1 MLSRKISIKFL
12 IALLIMLLAAPT
24 AFAGEQVKLI
34 FNGQEYKADITL
46 ENGVTYIPA
55 AALNKIPGL
64 EVGDDPIVPI
74 RELFESQGG
83 VVSWDNDS
91 KQVIVS
97 WREKAGEF
105 TADELVIKY
114 SELLKEVNTYKM
126 KGSYLIEFEAKEVQD
141 LIGIPNMPKIEVLI
155 EGVFQYE
162 PMAMYMKQTMKMPF
176 EELGLSPEE
185 LAKSGLGEEIV
196 TEMVWFDNAIY
207 QKNPMFDQ
215 WIVQDLT
222 GIKEMTNLN
231 NLTQITPQQSMEMMR
246 KAGVINVFGEDVEK
260 DGKEY
265 HTIKNYIDADSFKS
279 LIEETLGNFN
289 LAAFIKAT
297 GAQPGV
303 EPQET
308 EDFNAQFEKIFE
320 IVLNNIEA
328 EYYID
333 TFINKETIL
342 SDYMNFDLN
351 MRIDLK
357 QLLNAI
363 AAMAEIDETEESAI
377 PEGPLSLELKMKGDY
392 QLYDYGAELELP
404 DLSNA
409 ISQEEYMQQ
418 LMEKMEQMEE
428 LEEPVEPE
436 TAEEP

>member
-141 LIGIPNMPKIEVLI
+141 LIGIPICQKWKCLLRSIPIWA
-155 EGVFQYE
+155 
-162 PMAMYMKQTMKMPF
+162 MAMYMKQTMKMPF
-176 EELGLSPEE
+176 RSWGLVRE

-196 TEMVWFDNAIY
+196 TEMVWFDNAVA
-207 QKNPMFDQ
+207 KKTLC
-215 WIVQDLT
+215 LT
-222 GIKEMTNLN
+222 SGW
-231 NLTQITPQQSMEMMR
+231 
-246 KAGVINVFGEDVEK
+246 F
-260 DGKEY
+260 
-265 HTIKNYIDADSFKS
+265 
-279 LIEETLGNFN
+279 
-289 LAAFIKAT
+289 
-297 GAQPGV
+297 
-303 EPQET
+303 
-308 EDFNAQFEKIFE
+308 
-320 IVLNNIEA
+320 
-328 EYYID
+328 
-333 TFINKETIL
+333 
-342 SDYMNFDLN
+342 
-351 MRIDLK
+351 RI
-357 QLLNAI
+357 
-363 AAMAEIDETEESAI
+363 
-377 PEGPLSLELKMKGDY
+377 
-392 QLYDYGAELELP
+392 
-404 DLSNA
+404 
-409 ISQEEYMQQ
+409 
-418 LMEKMEQMEE
+418 
-428 LEEPVEPE
+428 
-436 TAEEP
+436 